1 MATTYTKIA
10 DYEVGVLGAAD
21 ITFSIIPSTYTDLVL
36 KVSLRSTLGGD
47 YFLFSF
53 NNTSANF
60 SSKYTYW
67 ENTSVSS
74 SSLARYGGRINTT
87 YSTASTFASS
97 EIYIPNYAGS
107 AYKSYSSDSVSE
119 GNTAAAPGSLVAGLW
134 SDTSAINQI
143 SVLPSAAN
151 FAQFSTATLYGV
163 KKS

>member
-1 MATTYTKIA
+1 MATTFTKIA
-10 DYEVGVLGAAD
+10 DYTVGSGGASD
-21 ITFSIIPSTYTDLVL
+21 ITFTTIPSTYTDLVL

-60 SSKYTYW
+60 SSRYIYY

-74 SSLARYGGRINTT
+74 ATLARYGGRINTT
-87 YSTASTFASS
+87 YSTASTFANT

-107 AYKSYSSDSVSE
+107 TNKSYSSDSVSE
-119 GNTAAAPGSLVAGLW
+119 ENGAAAPGSLIAGLW

-143 SVLPSAAN
+143 SLIPSSAN
-151 FAQFSTATLYGV
+151 FAQYSTATLYGV
-163 KKS
+163 KNA